1 MPSQHRNDGPLPP
14 AAAALP
20 AAPVPPVGAQA
31 LYDDGTWADAVV
43 RCAHAGTGTGT
54 RTAATLTARPM
65 RDRPGALL
73 SGSCDLDTRPILRA
87 ALGVVTRIP
96 GPVVHLDLSAVAFL
110 DTAAVAAL
118 VQANATV
125 TGQGRRLLLHHP
137 PYSLRKLV
145 EMFPDECAALEVAA

>member
-1 MPSQHRNDGPLPP
+1 MPSPHRHDGPVPP
-14 AAAALP
+14 IP
-20 AAPVPPVGAQA
+20 PIPPVGAQA
-31 LYDDGTWADAVV
+31 LYDDGMWADAVV
-43 RCAHAGTGTGT
+43 RCANAAAGS
-54 RTAATLTARPM
+54 AATLTARPL

-73 SGSCDLDTRPILRA
+73 CGSCDLDTRPLLRA

-110 DTAAVAAL
+110 DPAAVAAL

>member
-1 MPSQHRNDGPLPP
+1 MPSPHRHDGS
-14 AAAALP
+14 
-20 AAPVPPVGAQA
+20 VPPKGAPA
-31 LYDDGTWADAVV
+31 LYDDVVWADAVV
-43 RCAHAGTGTGT
+43 RCANTGPG
-54 RTAATLTARPM
+54 ATPALTAEPL

-96 GPVVHLDLSAVAFL
+96 GRVVHLDLSAVAFL

-118 VQANATV
+118 VQATATV
-125 TGQGRRLLLHHP
+125 SGQGRRLLLHHP
-137 PYSLRKLV
+137 PYSLRKVV

>member
-1 MPSQHRNDGPLPP
+1 MPSPGRHDR
-14 AAAALP
+14 
-20 AAPVPPVGAQA
+20 PVPPGGAQA
-31 LYDDGTWADAVV
+31 LYDDVVWADAVV
-43 RCAHAGTGTGT
+43 RCATAGTSPGT
-54 RTAATLTARPM
+54 APTLTARPL

-73 SGSCDLDTRPILRA
+73 SGSCDLDTRPILCA

-118 VQANATV
+118 LQAAATV

-137 PYSLRKLV
+137 PYSLRKVV
-145 EMFPDECAALEVAA
+145 ELFPDECAALEVAA

>member
-1 MPSQHRNDGPLPP
+1 MPSPHRNDGPVPP
-14 AAAALP
+14 VPL
-20 AAPVPPVGAQA
+20 VPPVGAQV

-43 RCAHAGTGTGT
+43 RSANASTG
-54 RTAATLTARPM
+54 TAATLTARPL

-73 SGSCDLDTRPILRA
+73 SGSCDLDTRAILGA

-125 TGQGRRLLLHHP
+125 AGQGRRLLLHHP

>member
-1 MPSQHRNDGPLPP
+1 MPSPHRHDGPPP
-14 AAAALP
+14 L
-20 AAPVPPVGAQA
+20 PPVGAQA
-31 LYDDGTWADAVV
+31 LYDDGMWADAVL
-43 RCAHAGTGTGT
+43 RCTTAGTGP
-54 RTAATLTARPM
+54 AATLTARPL

-73 SGSCDLDTRPILRA
+73 RGSCDLDTRPILRA